1 MQAALMPF
9 RSRILQGDVELSDL
23 CCEAVRGAMPWCDA
37 RELRLL
43 FDHAGPP
50 VRWGGDAENL
60 RHAMRRIFDAAIE
73 ILQDGFVFFT
83 ARADACEAGG
93 CELTVVAAA
102 TGRYAEVA
110 TRRRVLERLR
120 LQGVDEMSDD
130 SLLALREPVSGS
142 CPLTGGHVRFAI
154 DPVEGSLFSLQL
166 LLPDAVVLADDTPD
180 AAGARAWVIAH
191 QHAWTQGVERRLQRL
206 GWRLR
211 TFATV
216 EEAAAEAVAMPQSFR
231 RPALVLGFEQQGIT
245 VERLRSLWSLLP
257 PATEMLLLASPDSP
271 TLQPLRGG
279 ASNGPVSVKPT
290 PLSPQDLSA
299 LTQRAALQDD
309 EVSGL
314 TRPAPLGFEQRRRA
328 LVVDDNEV
336 NQMVASGMLQVLG
349 FEVDTANDGAQAI
362 DRCMAGAFDLVL
374 MDLHMPGMDGLEA
387 TRRLRLLQAEGAI
400 PPCLIVAATADTTAQ
415 AACVEAGMDAHLPK
429 PLDLAG
435 LESYLKR
442 LMPMAF

>member
-1 MQAALMPF
+1 M
-9 RSRILQGDVELSDL
+9 QGDVELSDL
-23 CCEAVRGAMPWCDA
+23 CTEAVRGAMPWCEA

-43 FDHAGPP
+43 FDHVGPP
-50 VRWGGDAENL
+50 VRWGGDADNL
-60 RHAMRRIFDAAIE
+60 LHAMRRIFDAAIE
-73 ILQDGFVFFT
+73 ILQEGFVFFT
-83 ARADACEAGG
+83 ARADACEGGG

-102 TGRYAEVA
+102 TGRYAEVG

-120 LQGVDEMSDD
+120 LQGVDDMSDD

-166 LLPDAVVLADDTPD
+166 LLPDAQVLDDDEPE

-206 GWRLR
+206 GWHLR

-216 EEAAAEAVAMPQSFR
+216 EEAVAEAAAMPERYR
-231 RPALVLGFEQQGIT
+231 RPALVLGFEDEGIG

-257 PATEMLLLASPDSP
+257 PSTEMLLLAAPDSP
-271 TLQPLRGG
+271 TLQAVRGG
-279 ASNGPVSVKPT
+279 AADGPVSVKPT
-290 PLSPQDLSA
+290 PLSPQELA
-299 LTQRAALQDD
+299 TLTRRAALRDD

-349 FEVDTANDGAQAI
+349 FEVETANDGAQAI
-362 DRCMAGAFDLVL
+362 ERCMAGTFDLVL

-400 PPCLIVAATADTTAQ
+400 PACLILAATADTTAQ
-415 AACVEAGMDAHLPK
+415 LACLQAGMDAHLPK

-435 LESYLKR
+435 LEAHLKR
-442 LMPMAF
+442 LMPMAS